1 MHRVEIYKLGDTAVY
16 SVKTDNADI
25 TESTA
30 RSDEFSESANVLT
43 VQDDEASAVLNR
55 RVKQP
60 GLTPERI
67 EWALQQ
73 IASLD
78 AEIFP
83 GNIWGIDSYRRS
95 TVNEYDY
102 LTTAMVNDNSDEVN
116 HAFITHS
123 ANSGDSDQNNNAA
136 PAADSD
142 QKHSGGRLAGFAL
155 LRCFDDAELIRI
167 AVDTACRRQG
177 IGEQL
182 LDDLLREVRKREI
195 HDIFLEV
202 RSGNEAAIGLYTKA
216 GFVSVGVRR
225 GYYSNPTEDAIIM
238 RYTW

>member
-1 MHRVEIYKLGDTAVY
+1 MMHSVEIYELDGTQAQL
-16 SVKTDNADI
+16 
-25 TESTA
+25 E
-30 RSDEFSESANVLT
+30 
-43 VQDDEASAVLNR
+43 Q
-55 RVKQP
+55 
-60 GLTPERI
+60 
-67 EWALQQ
+67 ALQQ
-73 IASLD
+73 IAGLD

-95 TVNEYDY
+95 TVNTYDY
-102 LTTAMVNDNSDEVN
+102 LTAAMDGS
-116 HAFITHS
+116 S
-123 ANSGDSDQNNNAA
+123 
-136 PAADSD
+136 
-142 QKHSGGRLAGFAL
+142 LAGFAL

-167 AVDTACRRQG
+167 AVDTRFRRQG

-182 LDDLLREVRKREI
+182 LSDLLREVRKRDI

-216 GFVSVGVRR
+216 GFISAGVRK